1 MYSTLFS
8 NKEITGSM
16 VEAVDN
22 YVFLLGLTKHVKL
35 YARLPVYTEAAIIA
49 EIYYELFTGFL
60 ADKPI
65 AFDGMTI
72 ADLYNN
78 CVIHKVEYNRSIE
91 DLCFD
96 METWK
101 LNYCNYKRNVS
112 RINMNN
118 AIASFPDLLRSLI
131 FAKSHDKDLLVKL
144 IVDEFDSTLKDK
156 AIIEEVAELIPDSVM
171 EKGSYSMTRDAIM
184 QILNQKL

>member
-1 MYSTLFS
+1 
-8 NKEITGSM
+8 
-16 VEAVDN
+16 
-22 YVFLLGLTKHVKL
+22 
-35 YARLPVYTEAAIIA
+35 
-49 EIYYELFTGFL
+49 
-60 ADKPI
+60 
-65 AFDGMTI
+65 
-72 ADLYNN
+72 
-78 CVIHKVEYNRSIE
+78 
-91 DLCFD
+91 
-96 METWK
+96 
-101 LNYCNYKRNVS
+101 
-112 RINMNN
+112 MNN